1 MSDNLMMVGSMALV
15 AAANRLDEL
24 ATDHPPV
31 ILRNGAKANAAQLKK
46 AAQLLRDAEPS
57 ICNGIVA
64 ERPGYIDRDKQEDGL
79 LVFEVGILPTDTYKI
94 DSEGRLV

>member
-1 MSDNLMMVGSMALV
+1 MSDNLMMVSSMSLDG
-15 AAANRLDEL
+15 AANRLDET

-31 ILRNGAKANAAQLKK
+31 ALRNGAKGNAKQLRK

-57 ICNGIVA
+57 ICNGLSA
-64 ERPGYIDRDKQEDGL
+64 ERPGYIDRDKQEEGL
-79 LVFEVGILPTDTYKI
+79 LVFEVGIIPTDTYKI